1 MKAVMKAAAD
11 DREVLKVEEE
21 EAAALMRVTKNTAYE
36 LIAKGEIPSVRLG
49 RLIRVPRRAL
59 LAMLEGKGGDASA

>member
-1 MKAVMKAAAD
+1 MKAAAD
-11 DREVLKVEEE
+11 DREVLEVE

>member
-1 MKAVMKAAAD
+1 MGAAMD
-11 DREVLKVEEE
+11 DREVLKVE

-49 RLIRVPRRAL
+49 RLIRVPRRPL

>member
-1 MKAVMKAAAD
+1 VKVAMKVATD
-11 DREVLKVEEE
+11 DREVLKVE

>member
-1 MKAVMKAAAD
+1 MKAVLKAAAD
-11 DREVLKVEEE
+11 DREVLKVE

>member
-1 MKAVMKAAAD
+1 VKAAVRAAMD
-11 DREVLKVEEE
+11 DREVLKVE

-59 LAMLEGKGGDASA
+59 LAMLEGKGGDASP

>member
-1 MKAVMKAAAD
+1 VKAAMKAATD
-11 DREVLKVEEE
+11 DREVLKVD

-59 LAMLEGKGGDASA
+59 LAMLEGEGGDASA